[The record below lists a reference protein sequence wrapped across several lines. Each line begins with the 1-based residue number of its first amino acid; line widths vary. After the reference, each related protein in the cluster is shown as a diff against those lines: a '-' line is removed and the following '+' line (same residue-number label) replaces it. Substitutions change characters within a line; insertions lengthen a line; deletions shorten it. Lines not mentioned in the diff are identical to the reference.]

1 MTEEHKIENSDG
13 LTVGIIKNLQDAQGV
28 MEIQIGVATYIVW
41 GVGPITPEMLPVQNA
56 PAGEQRI
63 VLGNKMAATLYVK
76 TENAVRVF
84 TLVIKDGKLTV
95 DPKLERKAVYSLP
108 ELQFP

>member
-1 MTEEHKIENSDG
+1 MKTTIENSDG
-13 LTVGIIKNLQDAQGV
+13 LTVG
-28 MEIQIGVATYIVW
+28 EISTSGGATRDVKIGVAVDIIW
-41 GVGPITPEMLPVQNA
+41 GVGPITPAMLPVEDA

-84 TLVIKDGKLTV
+84 TLRIRKGKLWC
-95 DPKLERKAVYSLP
+95 DPAMEKKAVYSLP
-108 ELQFP
+108 ELQLP

>member
-13 LTVGIIKNLQDAQGV
+13 LKVGIIKNLQDAQGV
-28 MEIQIGVATYIVW
+28 MEIQVW
-41 GVGPITPEMLPVQNA
+41 GAGPITPEMLPVQNA